1 MLTNPHSNLLLKG
14 KVGSTAFGLATP
26 ESDEDYLG
34 VFAVPTVDLHGL
46 GQIQESYV
54 YKNPDSQYHEVGKYC
69 RLALKCNPTILDLL
83 WLEHYNCRT
92 VLGNEL
98 IALRSN
104 FLSSKYVK
112 DAYFGYATQQLVKL
126 KNRNS
131 ELARPAKHARHML
144 RLLHQGFELY
154 STGTYSVRLEDPA
167 YFRAFGELVGK
178 EKDYNLADA
187 ELRHY
192 ENLFKKTKSPLPQEP
207 NFRAIEDW
215 LVKVR
220 HEFYQYSY

>member
-14 KVGSTAFGLATP
+14 IVGSTAFGLATP
-26 ESDEDYLG
+26 ESDKDYLG
-34 VFAVPTVDLHGL
+34 LFVVPTTDLHGL

-98 IALRSN
+98 IALRHN
-104 FLSSKYVK
+104 FLSSEYVK
-112 DAYFGYATQQLVKL
+112 NAYFGYATQQLVKL
-126 KNRNS
+126 KNKSS

-154 STGTYSVRLEDPA
+154 STGTYSVRLEDPDW
-167 YFRAFGELVGK
+167 FMAFGELVG
-178 EKDYNLADA
+178 EQKDYNLADA
-187 ELRHY
+187 ELRRY
-192 ENLFKKTKSPLPQEP
+192 ESLFKSTKTGLPKKP
-207 NFRAIEDW
+207 NIAAIEAW
-215 LVKVR
+215 LRKVR
-220 HEFYQYSY
+220 HEFYQYPN